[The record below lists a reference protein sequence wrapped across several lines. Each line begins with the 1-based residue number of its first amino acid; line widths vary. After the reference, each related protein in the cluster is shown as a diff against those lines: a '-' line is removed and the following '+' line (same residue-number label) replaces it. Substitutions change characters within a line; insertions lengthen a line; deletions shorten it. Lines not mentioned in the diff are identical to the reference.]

1 MKSQPLLYYAEQVG
15 AGSGQLISSLIHQIL
30 GSKKKNDYNRVNV
43 LVKNECPRKDK
54 QP

>member
-30 GSKKKNDYNRVNV
+30 GSKKKMIITE
-43 LVKNECPRKDK
+43 LMFL
-54 QP
+54 